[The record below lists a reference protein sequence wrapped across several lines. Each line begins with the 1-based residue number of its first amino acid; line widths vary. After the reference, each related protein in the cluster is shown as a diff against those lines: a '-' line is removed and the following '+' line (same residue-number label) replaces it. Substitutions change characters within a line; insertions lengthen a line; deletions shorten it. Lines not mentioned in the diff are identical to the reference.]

1 MCGHLD
7 QCLAPRERS
16 EPTGSGRHPWPAC
29 GGRRSRPPRAEL
41 SPPVGSRSNRHV
53 LAVLRSVRTRPPPLS
68 HWPNS
73 GPRTATVSWLQ
84 SSPVPSVGKH
94 PSRDPNKQLLLGAE
108 LYSFSC
114 CSGQPPGSGRQS
126 FRYITV
132 GLGSQAEFYF
142 EDETCHL
149 FSDGSSL
156 CPVLA
161 GETWRATWAP
171 GLSEGE

>member
-29 GGRRSRPPRAEL
+29 GGERSWPPRAEL
-41 SPPVGSRSNRHV
+41 SPPIGSRSNRHV
-53 LAVLRSVRTRPPPLS
+53 LAVLRSVLMLPPQLS

-73 GPRTATVSWLQ
+73 GPRTATVSWPQ

-94 PSRDPNKQLLLGAE
+94 PSQDPNKQLIPGAK
-108 LYSFSC
+108 LYSFAC
-114 CSGQPPGSGRQS
+114 CSGQHLGSGGQS
-126 FRYITV
+126 FSYITV
-132 GLGSQAEFYF
+132 GFGSQVEFLF
-142 EDETCHL
+142 GDETCRL
-149 FSDGSSL
+149 FRDRSSL

-161 GETWRATWAP
+161 GEMWRAMWAP
-171 GLSEGE
+171 DLSEGE